1 VKAAIYARV
10 STRDKDQDPELQ
22 LSPMRDHAAAAG
34 WNIAEYVDLASASDY
49 VRRVSWQALIADA
62 RRRRFQQI
70 VVWKLD
76 RAFRSTRECLN
87 ALEDL
92 DRLGI
97 GFLVL
102 TQPEINTRSSIGR
115 LILTVLAAVA
125 EFERDLIHERVREG
139 MVNAR
144 RRGAQIGRPA
154 ALSKPGMRRHWR
166 ELEPRV
172 RTGELSRRAAAR
184 TLGVGLATVQRLL
197 AADPKGEGLPASSAR
212 RS

>member
-1 VKAAIYARV
+1 VKTAIYARV

-22 LSPMRDHAAAAG
+22 LAPMRGHASAAG
-34 WNIAEYVDLASASDY
+34 WEITEYVDMASASDY
-49 VRRVSWQALIADA
+49 VRRTRWRALVDDA
-62 RRRRFQQI
+62 RHHRVQQV

-87 ALEDL
+87 TLEDF
-92 DRLGI
+92 DRLGV

-125 EFERDLIHERVREG
+125 EFERDLIQARVREG

-144 RRGAQIGRPA
+144 RRGSLIGRPA
-154 ALSKPGMRRHWR
+154 ALSKPGMRRRWR
-166 ELEPRV
+166 ELEPKIRS
-172 RTGELSRRAAAR
+172 GELSRRAAAQA
-184 TLGVGLATVQRLL
+184 LGLGLATVQRLL
-197 AADPKGEGLPASSAR
+197 AADPKREASAARSAE